1 MITTATKASSRRLG
15 LLFKKKIG
23 VKESPIK
30 EVSYWRKNKEV
41 RWVRRL
47 YWALF
52 LDWAYFSILRF
63 VGLSF
68 EPRLFSLTMPFS
80 SPVGPFLFL
89 HFFFSFST
97 RLGHLSSS
105 FTFFFAALSG
115 PLFLFFLC
123 CLVGL
128 SFTPIIWA

>member
-97 RLGHLSSS
+97 PIGSSI
-105 FTFFFAALSG
+105 FFFS
-115 PLFLFFLC
+115 FLLC